1 MHKPTEAAPGL
12 SVRVV
17 QLEDRMQVFRG
28 LGELLARA
36 KNKADRVHG
45 GDGVWVGSQGMLVR
59 SHRIIQVS
67 EQLGEAPCSFLV
79 SKGASLVAG
88 GAIYSA
94 PFDSGESYVPIWHQ
108 TLSFMARMDREG
120 AH

>member
-1 MHKPTEAAPGL
+1 
-12 SVRVV
+12 
-17 QLEDRMQVFRG
+17 MQVFRG
-28 LGELLARA
+28 LGKLLARA
-36 KNKADRVHG
+36 KDKADRVHG

-67 EQLGEAPCSFLV
+67 EQLGEAPCAFLV
-79 SKGASLVAG
+79 SEGSSLVARVP
-88 GAIYSA
+88 YSA
-94 PFDSGESYVPIWHQ
+94 PLDSGGSDVPIWHQ